1 MYLVVSDWVVSAVLF
16 RYILDKHQR
25 LVYYINKAMVDV
37 EIKYSNMEQ
46 MALALRSTAQKLRP
60 FFQAHPIVL
69 LTNQPLRSI
78 LHKPDLLGRM
88 LKWAIELSECG
99 IEYQSRLSI
108 K

>member
-46 MALALRSTAQKLRP
+46 MALALRSTA
-60 FFQAHPIVL
+60 
-69 LTNQPLRSI
+69 
-78 LHKPDLLGRM
+78 
-88 LKWAIELSECG
+88 
-99 IEYQSRLSI
+99 
-108 K
+108 